1 MKGTLM
7 SSKDK
12 LAFNVGK
19 YIRKWGI
26 EFVLTEIIE
35 WMEAH
40 DQSDPKFAALT
51 EDLKDALTKYK
62 K

>member
-1 MKGTLM
+1 MKD
-7 SSKDK
+7 KDK

-26 EFVLTEIIE
+26 EFVLTEIVD

-40 DQSDPKFAALT
+40 DQTDPKFVTLT
-51 EDLKDALTKYK
+51 KDLRSALTKYK
-62 K
+62 GP